1 MLKGNF
7 MYISKTIITCK
18 NCGEKYYLIE
28 ENYPMRDKDKLP
40 CEKCGF
46 ILKNW
51 DNAVIY
57 SLEPVS
63 QKEDKIKNKIKS
75 IQSFFIFY
83 LQKHPSAGVRITT
96 GCTAAG
102 LTRCRLRTFVMCL
115 FFFFFMRN

>member
-1 MLKGNF
+1 MGKIIVKENF
-7 MYISKTIITCK
+7 MYISKRLITCK

-63 QKEDKIKNKIKS
+63 QKEDKIKN
-75 IQSFFIFY
+75 
-83 LQKHPSAGVRITT
+83 T
-96 GCTAAG
+96 
-102 LTRCRLRTFVMCL
+102 
-115 FFFFFMRN
+115 